1 MRTEQSLFSSVR
13 RGWYGEDVEQSSSG
27 EVAMATAMATAMAM
41 AAAVAAAVPGQVCCF
56 GKYVEMRERGKKG
69 GIFERRTLYTERP
82 SGRESYI
89 VYLLRRV

>member
-27 EVAMATAMATAMAM
+27 EVDMATAMATAMA
-41 AAAVAAAVPGQVCCF
+41 AAVAVAVPGQVCCF

>member
-1 MRTEQSLFSSVR
+1 
-13 RGWYGEDVEQSSSG
+13 
-27 EVAMATAMATAMAM
+27 M

-69 GIFERRTLYTERP
+69 GIFERRTLLVQKDHP
-82 SGRESYI
+82 GESYI